1 MPRDIRYG
9 TTGVHA
15 PPPDLNTM
23 ACQYYE
29 SVGYD
34 FACLFDQLSLTVP
47 RSIWTPDIVP
57 AAAHTDIDCYMD
69 PFPLMA
75 LAAQATTKIEFG
87 LTSIDGLRRP
97 PAELAK
103 TFLTIDHI
111 SRGRSFFAV
120 GAGEMKQFKPFGI
133 ERKRPFGHLEDC
145 LKVIRLLWES
155 DGPVDYDG
163 PVFHLHNAVLGLQ
176 LYDGR
181 TPPLIVPGGPGRALE
196 IAGNLGDGWLTY
208 LPQCGGPEW
217 YAEQVVKLRELTE
230 KAGRDPDEF
239 RFIGA
244 FITVAANDA
253 DELDRMTRN
262 AALRWNTAAM
272 VPDNASWE
280 KAGATNPLGPQW
292 SYARD
297 LIPMDWSREDTLA
310 IADAVAPEV
319 VRKVNM
325 CGSSNEVVAQIQPY
339 IEAGCT
345 HVLII
350 NLAALAGTGDMG
362 DSMGEY
368 MGVMASMVARLKELN
383 GQSEPALA

>member
-1 MPRDIRYG
+1 MTREIRYG

-29 SVGYD
+29 SAGYD

-75 LAAQATTKIEFG
+75 LAAQATNTIEFG

-103 TFLTIDHI
+103 SFLTIDHI

-120 GAGEMKQFKPFGI
+120 GAGEMKQFTPFGI
-133 ERKRPFGHLEDC
+133 ERKRPFTHLEDA
-145 LKVIRLLWES
+145 LRVIRLLWES
-155 DGPVDYDG
+155 DGPVSYDG
-163 PVFHLHNAVLGLQ
+163 PVFHLRNAVLGLQ
-176 LYDGR
+176 PYEGR

-196 IAGNLGDGWLTY
+196 MAGNLGDGWLTY

-217 YAEQVVKLRELTE
+217 YAEQVTKLRAMTAE
-230 KAGRDPDEF
+230 AGRDPDAF

-244 FITVAANDA
+244 FITVAANDP
-253 DELDRMTRN
+253 DEVERMIQNR
-262 AALRWNTAAM
+262 ALRWNTAAM

-280 KAGATNPLGPQW
+280 KAGVKNPLGEAW

-310 IADAVAPEV
+310 IAEQVPPEAV
-319 VRKVNM
+319 RQINM
-325 CGSSNEVVAQIQPY
+325 CGTPDDVVDQIQPY
-339 IEAGCT
+339 IEAGCNY
-345 HVLII
+345 VLIS

-362 DSMGEY
+362 DSIGEY
-368 MGVMASMVARLKELN
+368 MGVMAGMVARLRERN
-383 GQSEPALA
+383 GQTAAAVS